1 MRLPTSILLLLFAG
15 FRTEAAMAQGSAEA
29 SPETATGAAEDAFGE
44 QVGIER
50 IGLYNPNQSR
60 GFDLQASSA
69 AFRLDGTYYF
79 PSAGPPES
87 LLTGSSLRVGISA
100 TRLELPS
107 PSGVITYR
115 LREPTGSDRFHA
127 EAGLRTLTSP
137 VVSASADISL
147 GGGNALLVHGVALP
161 SQRRGSGEP
170 GEDYEAA
177 AILRLQPAAGLD
189 IRAFAS
195 WNRSRYQGNVTV
207 VGEGDAEPPPL
218 DWDEVYSPGWLES
231 RSRGIN
237 AGIIARWERGGWD
250 AGASFIRSDSSAS
263 RTEFSLLN
271 IDPEGR
277 IAAINIRL
285 PESGAKSDSWE
296 TRIAR
301 SFTLLGAEHRIGL
314 AARGRQTRSER
325 GEAETSDGGDF
336 DVNAPVPVPG
346 SRLPAATGRRAS
358 DVVEQRLLSVTY
370 GLDLPGTLQLRLGA
384 HANRHEK
391 TATGFDGL
399 AASQEETDW
408 LTSASLA
415 VSAASRLRLFA
426 SYVTGLEETGTAP
439 DAARNRGEVLAP
451 VKAEQIE
458 LGALYRL
465 GPDINLIAAGF
476 RIEKPAYGLLPDG
489 DYAITG
495 TVRHSGVELS
505 LTGQISPRTRFLLG
519 ANLVDPQQEGELV
532 DAGLI
537 TRVAPGVSRFN
548 VAASI
553 EHALG
558 DNLSVDAN
566 LLYEGG
572 RRRDGTS
579 TVEIDGA
586 PFVDLGLRYLHRIGE
601 TPVTI
606 RGRIFNVLARNGYY
620 ATPAGP
626 LYPFYPRT
634 WQLTASVSF

>member
-1 MRLPTSILLLLFAG
+1 MRLPTILLLLSAG
-15 FRTEAAMAQGSAEA
+15 LRAETAAAQDSAA
-29 SPETATGAAEDAFGE
+29 AETATATAEDAFGE

-69 AFRLDGTYYF
+69 AFRLDGAYYF
-79 PSAGPPES
+79 PSAGPPEP
-87 LLTGSSLRVGISA
+87 LLMGSSLRVGISA

-115 LREPTGSDRFHA
+115 LREPTGSGSLHA

-137 VVSASADISL
+137 VVSMGADIPL
-147 GGGNALLVHGVALP
+147 GGNNALVVHGVAQP

-170 GEDYEAA
+170 GEDYAA
-177 AILRLQPAAGLD
+177 AAVARFQPVAGLD
-189 IRAFAS
+189 IRAFAA
-195 WNRSRYQGNVTV
+195 WNRSRYQGNVTAI
-207 VGEGDAEPPPL
+207 GEGNAEPPPL
-218 DWDEVYSPGWLES
+218 DWDQVYSPDWMES
-231 RSRGIN
+231 GNRGIN
-237 AGIIARWERGGWD
+237 AGVIASWQRGDWD
-250 AGASFIRSDSSAS
+250 AGASFIRSDNRAS

-271 IDPEGR
+271 IDPAGR
-277 IAAINIRL
+277 IAATNIRL
-285 PESGAKSDSWE
+285 PESSAKSDAWE
-296 TRIAR
+296 ARIAR
-301 SFTLLGAEHRIGL
+301 SFPLLGAEHRIGL

-325 GEAETSDGGDF
+325 GEAEMTDGGSF
-336 DVNAPVPVPG
+336 RVEEPVPAPG

-358 DVVEQRLLSVTY
+358 DLVEQRLLSINY

-391 TATGFDGL
+391 TATGFDGRV
-399 AASQEETDW
+399 ASQEETGW

-415 VSAASRLRLFA
+415 VSATARLRLFA

-451 VKAEQIE
+451 VKAEQME

-465 GPDINLIAAGF
+465 TPEINLIAAGF

-489 DYAITG
+489 EYAITG

-505 LTGQISPRTRFLLG
+505 VTGQISPRTRFLLG

-537 TRVAPGVSRFN
+537 TPVAPGVSRFN

-553 EHALG
+553 EHALS
-558 DNLSVDAN
+558 DTVSIDAN

-572 RRRDGTS
+572 RRRDGAS

-586 PFVDLGLRYLHRIGE
+586 PFVDLGLRYLHQIGA
-601 TPVTI
+601 TPVTL
-606 RGRIFNVLARNGYY
+606 RGRIFNVLGRNGYY
-620 ATPAGP
+620 ATTAGP